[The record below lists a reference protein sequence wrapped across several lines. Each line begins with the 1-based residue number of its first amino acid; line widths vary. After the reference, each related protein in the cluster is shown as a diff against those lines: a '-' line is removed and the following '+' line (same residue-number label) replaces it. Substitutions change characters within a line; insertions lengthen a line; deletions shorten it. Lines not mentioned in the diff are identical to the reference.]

1 MRRWGELIMKKRI
14 ISALVA
20 VAILFGVYFLKN
32 DVVFNVA
39 VVVVAIL
46 ALGEFYHAVRQKGIK
61 PVETVG
67 YITCL
72 LLGPLGILG
81 TQKQLIPILIMA
93 LPVIF
98 VILACI
104 YVFSNLKKNFED
116 IAMTILGII
125 YIPLMFVFLILTWQL
140 DSGHLLIWF
149 TLCGA
154 WITDVFA
161 YLVGVSIGK
170 HKFSKISPNKSI
182 EGCIGGIIGCAL
194 FYGIYSYWLN
204 MNCVADLGM
213 EFNVTLMTI
222 LGAFISVISQI
233 GDFFASAIK
242 RNCGIKDFGSI
253 MPGHGG
259 MLDRFDSVLMISPI
273 VYMLFEFIL

>member
-1 MRRWGELIMKKRI
+1 MKKRV

-32 DVVFNVA
+32 DVVFNIA

-46 ALGEFYHAVRQKGIK
+46 ALGEFYHATRQINLK
-61 PVETVG
+61 PIESVG
-67 YITCL
+67 YIVCL
-72 LLGPLGILG
+72 FLAFVGVVG
-81 TQKQLIPILIMA
+81 TSKQLVPILVML
-93 LPVIF
+93 LPITF
-98 VILACI
+98 VILAGIC
-104 YVFSNLKKNFED
+104 VFSNLKRSFND
-116 IAMTILGII
+116 IAVTIMGII
-125 YIPLMFVFLILTWQL
+125 YIPLMFLFLILTWQL
-140 DSGHLLIWF
+140 DSSHLLIWF

-154 WITDVFA
+154 WLTDVFA

-182 EGCIGGIIGCAL
+182 EGCIGGILGGAL
-194 FYGIYSYWLN
+194 FFGIYSHVLN
-204 MNCVADLGM
+204 LHRAVELGI

-222 LGAFISVISQI
+222 LGAFISVLAQI

-242 RNCGIKDFGSI
+242 RNCKIKDFGSI

-273 VYMLFEFIL
+273 IYMLFEFIF